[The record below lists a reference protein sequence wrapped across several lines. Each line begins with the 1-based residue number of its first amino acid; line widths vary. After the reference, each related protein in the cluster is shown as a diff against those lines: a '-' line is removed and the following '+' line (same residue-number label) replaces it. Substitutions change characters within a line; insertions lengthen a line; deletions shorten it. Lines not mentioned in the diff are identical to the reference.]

1 MQNTF
6 SIHIDK
12 GYFCLLWLCLQGM
25 KKIEEIF
32 SLDAKVVDDLLH
44 IAKVFLPSEAGVSD

>member
-1 MQNTF
+1 
-6 SIHIDK
+6 
-12 GYFCLLWLCLQGM
+12 M

-32 SLDAKVVDDLLH
+32 SQDAKVVDDLLH